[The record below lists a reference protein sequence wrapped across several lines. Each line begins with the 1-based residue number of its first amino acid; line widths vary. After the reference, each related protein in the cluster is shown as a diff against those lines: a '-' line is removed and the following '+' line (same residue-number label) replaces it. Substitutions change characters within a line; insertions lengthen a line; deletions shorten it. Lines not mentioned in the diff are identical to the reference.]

1 MTLAEQILDEFKEF
15 ESEEDIF
22 GQDKRFEQV
31 ISKIIARI
39 DTKPK
44 TQQLEYYRQLMDK
57 LLASVVS
64 TPINNRRLT
73 VAARDFWRYAF
84 NAGHPKIEKLKK

>member
-1 MTLAEQILDEFKEF
+1 MTLVDKILDEFKEF

-31 ISKIIARI
+31 ISKIISRI
-39 DTKPK
+39 DSKPK

-57 LLASVVS
+57 LLSSVVS